1 MINHLKNTYEL
12 VYSAPLP
19 ENYRPQYKITPIT
32 EPYPYTDA
40 KISVNTFDNLIQPI
54 LVKVYNVG
62 GGRLQVERISIPHSY
77 SKWVRRAGK
86 SKASTLTSTSDP
98 HEFELE
104 LLLNYLPNPTNVN
117 VAELKLISKPQRKTF
132 SDITL
137 EVHPSEDQSEKLVVP
152 EYINFGEI
160 TACKVS
166 IADHREDESKPP
178 VDFFLIGDFTGNPP
192 KSFEITQRDENLFD
206 AMMHFA
212 IGTRYYKL
220 DLRKPGIVKPR
231 LKPNSSEINH
241 KSVQQSF
248 QMSNVNR
255 NGFSGQ
261 VVTSD
266 LDWLEYPDQIN
277 VAGYRTV
284 NLPMSVKVDKLKQ
297 GRNFGELTISD
308 KTIPVWAWFKTV
320 YETTLPLD
328 SVQPDFHHIEEL
340 SEHERPLSLDIVST
354 AQSCPTLMI
363 FEDLDF
369 QFPLAANDRLGYLMG
384 DFNNWTPRTLFL
396 EKREESFGTTLSIPD
411 GTYLYRA
418 EIDGEMRLDPAHL
431 NKIVCCSHGLASKIQ
446 VNRVEQVLTIRKRTK
461 QKLNLKLQSSAE
473 WMQIEPDKIVLTG
486 SRKQEINVL
495 FRPEYLQLGLNLGW
509 IQCETTEEPTRT
521 FHSPIYVMGKTNGA
535 VPILKNP
542 ELTFPQIEQGQVE
555 KMPFELDIIGEGEL
569 KGEVQPSTVLRFAEG
584 GLHVQSETDYEPMV
598 FTSSLQVMS
607 DKPFNAYRKQIHASL
622 VTDCYLANRRLLPFV
637 AKYDMIHLVS
647 EPPALY
653 FPKVY
658 LFDNPQHADVIVKR
672 SDGKGS
678 VECVPEIPDELSQS
692 GLLKVNKSQSDT
704 CEFILNPQVQTNS
717 GRVTDRIYVRDEK
730 SDMILP
736 LQFAADI
743 ISGQAKIEVNTQKQD
758 ANNIP
763 LMITNIGETELRV
776 IDVGFKNRRFY
787 LTPHLTSQQRT
798 LQPGESIERRII
810 TKKTIRMMGK
820 TKVRDTLIIRLND
833 PQYPKGV
840 FEQDISVN
848 IRRRF
853 LNFRR

>member
-1 MINHLKNTYEL
+1 MISHLKNTFEL

-32 EPYPYTDA
+32 DPYPYTDA
-40 KISVNTFDNLIQPI
+40 KISVTTFDNPTQSVK
-54 LVKVYNVG
+54 VKVYNAG
-62 GGRLQVERISIPHSY
+62 DGRLRVERISIPHIY
-77 SKWVRRAGK
+77 GNWVKRLDK
-86 SKASTLTSTSDP
+86 SKSVTLTSTSDP

-137 EVHPSEDQSEKLVVP
+137 EVHPPEEQSAKLVVP

-166 IADHREDESKPP
+166 IADHRRDKSKPP
-178 VDFFLIGDFTGNPP
+178 IEFFLIGDFTGNPP
-192 KSFEITQRDENLFD
+192 TLLEITQRDENLFD
-206 AMMHFA
+206 AMMHFP
-212 IGTRYYKL
+212 IGVRHYKL
-220 DLRKPGIVKPR
+220 DLRNPGIVKPR
-231 LKPNSSEINH
+231 LKPNSSEINQ

-248 QMSNVNR
+248 QISNANC

-261 VVTSD
+261 VTTSD
-266 LDWLEYPDQIN
+266 LDWLDFPNQIN
-277 VAGYRTV
+277 VVGYRTV
-284 NLPMSVKVDKLKQ
+284 NLSMSVKVDKLKQ
-297 GRNFGELTISD
+297 GRNFGELSISD
-308 KTIPVWAWFKTV
+308 KSIQVWAWFKTV
-320 YETTLPLD
+320 NETTVTLD
-328 SVQPDFHHIEEL
+328 SDQPDFHHIDEL
-340 SEHERPLSLDIVST
+340 SEHESPLSIDIVS
-354 AQSCPTLMI
+354 AEQSCPNLMI
-363 FEDLDF
+363 FDDLDF
-369 QFPLAANDRLGYLMG
+369 QFPLAANDQIGYLMG
-384 DFNNWTPRTLFL
+384 DFNNWIPRTLFL
-396 EKREESFGTTLSIPD
+396 EKREDRFGATLSIPE

-418 EIDGEMRLDPAHL
+418 EIDGEMRLDPTRL
-431 NKIVCCSHGLASKIQ
+431 NEIVCCSHRIASKIH
-446 VNRVEQVLTIRKRTK
+446 VSGIEQRLTLRKRTK

-473 WMQIEPDKIVLTG
+473 WMQIEPDEIVFTG

-495 FRPEYLQLGLNLGW
+495 FRPEYLQPGLNLGW

-521 FHSPIYVMGKTNGA
+521 FHSPIYVMGQTNGA

-542 ELTFPQIEQGQVE
+542 ELTFPQIEQGQV
-555 KMPFELDIIGEGEL
+555 KKIPFKLDIIGEGEL

-584 GLHVQSETDYEPMV
+584 DLHVQSKTAYEPMV
-598 FTSSLQVMS
+598 FTSALQVIS
-607 DKPFNAYRKQIHASL
+607 DKPSNAYRKQIQASL

-647 EPPALY
+647 EPSALY

-658 LFDNPQHADVIVKR
+658 LFDAPQHTDVIVKR

-678 VECVPEIPDELSQS
+678 VECVPEIPDKLSQS

-717 GRVTDRIYVRDEK
+717 GPVTGRICVRDEK
-730 SDMILP
+730 SGMILP

-743 ISGQAKIEVNTQKQD
+743 ICGQAKIEVNTQKQG
-758 ANNIP
+758 ANGIP

-776 IDVGFKNRRFY
+776 IDVGFNNRCFY

-810 TKKTIRMMGK
+810 TKKTISMMGK

-840 FEQDISVN
+840 FEQDISVD

>member
-1 MINHLKNTYEL
+1 MINHLKEIYDS
-12 VYSAPLP
+12 VYSPPLS
-19 ENYRPQYKITPIT
+19 EDYKPPYEVTPIND
-32 EPYPYTDA
+32 PYPYTDA

-62 GGRLQVERISIPHSY
+62 GGKLTVERISIPIAFST
-77 SKWVRRAGK
+77 WVKRTEK
-86 SKASTLTSTSDP
+86 SKPAILTTSSEP
-98 HEFELE
+98 LEIELDI
-104 LLLNYLPNPTNVN
+104 LLRDMPEPTSVN
-117 VAELKLISKPQRKTF
+117 MAELKLISKPQRKTF
-132 SDITL
+132 TDITL
-137 EVHPSEDQSEKLVVP
+137 EVHPPEDQSTKLVVP

-166 IADHREDESKPP
+166 IADHRGDESKPP

-192 KSFEITQRDENLFD
+192 TSLEITQKDENLFD
-206 AMMHFA
+206 AMIHFA
-212 IGTRYYKL
+212 IGARYYKL
-220 DLRKPGIVKPR
+220 DLRNPGVVKPR
-231 LKPNSSEINH
+231 LKSNSSEINH

-248 QMSNVNR
+248 QISNANR

-261 VVTSD
+261 VTTSD
-266 LDWLEYPDQIN
+266 LDWLDFTNQIN
-277 VAGYRTV
+277 VVGYRTI

-297 GRNFGELTISD
+297 GRNFGKLSISD

-320 YETTLPLD
+320 YKTTLPLD
-328 SVQPDFHHIEEL
+328 NAQPDFHHIEEL

-354 AQSCPTLMI
+354 AKSCPTLMI
-363 FEDLDF
+363 FDDLDF
-369 QFPLAANDRLGYLMG
+369 QFPLTANDQIGYLMG
-384 DFNNWTPRTLFL
+384 DFNKWTPRTLFL
-396 EKREESFGTTLSIPD
+396 DKRAEGFGATLSIPD

-418 EIDGEMRLDPAHL
+418 EIDGEMRLDPTQL
-431 NKIVCCSHGLASKIQ
+431 NEIACCSHGLASKIQ
-446 VNRVEQVLTIRKRTK
+446 VNRAEQVLTIRKRTK
-461 QKLNLKLQSSAE
+461 GKLNLKLQSSTE
-473 WMQIEPDKIVLTG
+473 WMQIEPDEIELTG

-495 FRPEYLQLGLNLGW
+495 FRPEYLQPGLNLGW
-509 IQCETTEEPTRT
+509 IQCETTEEPIRS

-535 VPILKNP
+535 VPILKNL
-542 ELTFPQIEQGQVE
+542 ELTFPQIEQGQIEEV
-555 KMPFELDIIGEGEL
+555 PFVLNIIGEGEL

-584 GLHVQSETDYEPMV
+584 SLQVQSDTAYEPMA
-598 FTSSLQVMS
+598 FTSSLQVIS
-607 DKPFNAYRKQIHASL
+607 DKPSNAYRKQIQASL

-658 LFDNPQHADVIVKR
+658 LFDAPKHAGVIMKR
-672 SDGKGS
+672 SDGKDS

-692 GLLKVNKSQSDT
+692 GLLKVNKSRSDT

-730 SDMILP
+730 SNMILP

-763 LMITNIGETELRV
+763 LMITNIGETELCV

-787 LTPHLTSQQRT
+787 LSPHLTAQQRT

-840 FEQDISVN
+840 FEQDISVD